1 MQMRRAMK
9 GAKRITRDVP
19 VVVRNR
25 RKLSREINDGL
36 SDAKV
41 MARLTEPGGEEFAGS
56 AGDFGEFIAAETEN
70 WGKVIKFANIKSE

>member
-36 SDAKV
+36 SDAK
-41 MARLTEPGGEEFAGS
+41 ATALLTGLGEEFAGS

-70 WGKVIKFANIKSE
+70 WGKVTKFANIKSE